1 VTTPH
6 EQEREARERIERLR
20 FYADSFYGLPGQPQL
35 LRLTEGQAELLAVD
49 IRKVCNELERVT
61 SIAEVARM
69 KEEMMRAQR
78 ERDRADDRAEHWYGQ
93 YEALKQENLN
103 LRIRMEV
110 DNEP

>member
-1 VTTPH
+1 
-6 EQEREARERIERLR
+6 
-20 FYADSFYGLPGQPQL
+20 
-35 LRLTEGQAELLAVD
+35 
-49 IRKVCNELERVT
+49 
-61 SIAEVARM
+61 M